1 VNSTG
6 LDRRVGLAV
15 EFLLYFVAGARN
27 GVLVIGADLP
37 ERFRRGFDLARP
49 DAVIEA
55 ANFAV
60 ALGLRV
66 ALSLY
71 RPDARSFDDSALL
84 RTHTGA
90 IRFPAGVE
98 PADLLELTPTPNAV
112 IWMGDDCESFALWGL
127 VDPVEGDDI
136 AGMLERE
143 RGLIGGDPSWNASPS
158 SLIPIPG
165 AFYTVDGVEREATE
179 WPVAA

>member
-1 VNSTG
+1 VA
-6 LDRRVGLAV
+6 DAAA
-15 EFLLYFVAGARN
+15 FLSWLTAEAQE
-27 GVLVIGADLP
+27 GVIAIGADQP
-37 ERFRRGFDLARP
+37 DWYRRGFDLADD

-90 IRFPAGVE
+90 IRFPAGTE
-98 PADLLELTPTPNAV
+98 PADLLELTPSPNAV
-112 IWMGDDCESFALWGL
+112 VWLGDDAPSFALWGL

-143 RGLIGGDPSWNASPS
+143 RGLIGGDPTWNASPS
-158 SLIPIPG
+158 SLIAIPG
-165 AFYTVDGVEREATE
+165 VRYVIDGVEREATE
-179 WPVAA
+179 WPVPA